1 MCLLCNGARGRG
13 HAGDLSSC
21 GRIAVWLAAVSLLLV
36 FEVSCVRSIHGCRWL
51 VAVSARHR
59 PLSDVSHHAMPVA
72 AGSYYFQRTRL
83 WRCGCLSVA
92 MLSECGWWARRA
104 LLLQPALQRQLRLH
118 PAAPACPHLPAPAQR
133 HQCMRHCPAATPTL
147 QASITQLPQPALQG
161 QLWLHLP
168 ATARNC
174 AAPLM
179 QAALPHYH

>member
-1 MCLLCNGARGRG
+1 MGVAGLWQYLHGIGLYQTCRTMPCPSLQAVITSREFVYGVVDVTLWLC
-13 HAGDLSSC
+13 S
-21 GRIAVWLAAVSLLLV
+21 
-36 FEVSCVRSIHGCRWL
+36 
-51 VAVSARHR
+51 VSA
-59 PLSDVSHHAMPVA
+59 
-72 AGSYYFQRTRL
+72 AGGL
-83 WRCGCLSVA
+83 D
-92 MLSECGWWARRA
+92 E
-104 LLLQPALQRQLRLH
+104 LLLQPALQRQVRLH
-118 PAAPACPHLPAPAQR
+118 PAAPACQHLPAPAQR